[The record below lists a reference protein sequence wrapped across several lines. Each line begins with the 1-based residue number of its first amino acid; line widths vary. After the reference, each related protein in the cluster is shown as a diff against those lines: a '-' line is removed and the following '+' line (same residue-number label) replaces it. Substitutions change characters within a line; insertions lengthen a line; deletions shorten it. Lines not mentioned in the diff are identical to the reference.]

1 MNMATYILVSLIA
14 VCVTLMLIEKL
25 KPIFKHEEPEEPE
38 ENMKHILLKFQKP
51 IKANWP
57 ITGARWY
64 EGEKAFYVR
73 LTDAATQRMG
83 MVVGR
88 DNKQIFT
95 YPNPFKKRIE
105 VNYNDHLFHLYKKDE
120 FKEFAR
126 TIIAA
131 CSDLD

>member
-1 MNMATYILVSLIA
+1 
-14 VCVTLMLIEKL
+14 
-25 KPIFKHEEPEEPE
+25 
-38 ENMKHILLKFQKP
+38 MKHILLKFQKP
-51 IKANWP
+51 IKTNWP
-57 ITGARWY
+57 ITGAGWY
-64 EGEKAFYVR
+64 ESDKSFYIR

-126 TIIAA
+126 TIISA
-131 CSDLD
+131 CSALE